1 MQLVKQA
8 FRSFKSHVITC
19 VGPTHTSVTP
29 LDVVKCNMQI
39 DSKRYK
45 GIGDGFR
52 VTYREGGLSNV
63 FRGWSPTLIG
73 YSLQGAGKYGLYEWF
88 KQ

>member
-1 MQLVKQA
+1 M
-8 FRSFKSHVITC
+8 
-19 VGPTHTSVTP
+19 TP